1 LQLNKTLDLV
11 LFLLPRN
18 PSSNRRSI
26 VRRPLENLRVGWALI
41 FRPPPAASWTN
52 ACATFARC
60 RKTAEISY
68 FLLITIQVLRLLTD
82 NVGTVTQLITGI
94 KMTITSNTTTQ
105 TALQEAK
112 ETTAQTQ
119 AEAAK
124 GDQQAVRKL
133 ATEKAAQEPANTIDS
148 NRGLLSAKA

>member
-1 LQLNKTLDLV
+1 MADK
-11 LFLLPRN
+11 
-18 PSSNRRSI
+18 
-26 VRRPLENLRVGWALI
+26 
-41 FRPPPAASWTN
+41 
-52 ACATFARC
+52 
-60 RKTAEISY
+60 
-68 FLLITIQVLRLLTD
+68 
-82 NVGTVTQLITGI
+82 VGTVTKLIIGI

-112 ETTAQTQ
+112 ETSAQTQ

-133 ATEKAAQEPANTIDS
+133 AAEKAAQAPADNIDS